1 MAEYRVRHDRDLEH
15 VIVEPVGGVP
25 VHLDAAG
32 LGDGDFDVFLD
43 SAGNHSLVGGKGRSK
58 VAAGRI
64 VRAAPIPNPAVTGA
78 DLTGKDRQ
86 DTPVIGS
93 DDKGAATTGE
103 TPAAVLKK
111 AAAGQTPNLE
121 DGGGDP
127 KDANLGPG
135 AGQ

>member
-1 MAEYRVRHDRDLEH
+1 MATYRVRHDRDLEQ

-25 VHLDAAG
+25 VHLDASG
-32 LGDGDFDVFLD
+32 LDDGDFDVFLD
-43 SAGNHSLVGGKGRSK
+43 QVGNHSLVGGKGRNK

-64 VRAAPIPNPAVTGA
+64 VRAAPIPNPAVTGS
-78 DLTGKDRQ
+78 DLTGKDRK

-93 DDKGAATTGE
+93 DTIPSGGSTQ
-103 TPAAVLKK
+103 TPDAVLKK
-111 AAAGQTPNLE
+111 AAVGQTPNVA

-127 KDANLGPG
+127 KSENLGPG